1 MNYKKVTLAAALL
14 LAMAAAFI
22 ALAQPDI
29 GSVNDA
35 PDPIEVP
42 GGNNITATITNAD
55 EAYVEIYYP
64 NATLMGNYS
73 MTPNPYNPWY
83 YEGTYAHPDPLG
95 TYTYMVTTRNATG
108 WNASAVYAFTL
119 EDTTPPS
126 SSVDSLS
133 GYWYGGSATLTATVI
148 DNYAVDRVDLLYRYS
163 SDNASWTSWTSYST
177 DTASPWQWSFD
188 FPSGEG
194 YYEFAAR
201 AQDVAVNIE
210 AAPSTADE
218 QAALDVTPP
227 GITNIQASPASQTE
241 GQHVNISC
249 TSTDNGSGVATLYL
263 DVEFPDT
270 SHANLTMDSVAPDT
284 YYRNES
290 YSATGTYTYTI
301 YAVDMVGNGVI
312 AAEESFDITSI
323 TVPETVATF
332 NPSEPDGTNGWYL
345 GTVEVTL
352 TASDPDGI
360 NYTKYRVGNTA
371 WQTYTGPFN
380 VSGEGVNVIEFY
392 SEDNE
397 GNIEDTKS
405 TTVKIDT
412 EAPTVSLLRPQFGY
426 LYLFDRQLIPL
437 SGGRTVSFGRLTVV
451 ASALDDASGIGNVTF
466 YVNDEAQNID
476 LQSPYQWVWSSDI
489 GTRALHMVAADRA
502 GHTDTSGTIIVSI
515 FSF

>member
-83 YEGTYAHPDPLG
+83 YEGTYAHPAPLG
-95 TYTYMVTTRNATG
+95 TYTYVVTTRNATG
-108 WNASAVYAFTL
+108 WNASAVYDFTL

-133 GYWYGGSATLTATVI
+133 GYWYSGSATLTATVT
-148 DNYAVDRVDLLYRYS
+148 DNYAVDRVDLLYKYS

-177 DTASPWQWSFD
+177 DTAFPWQWSFD

-249 TSTDNGSGVATLYL
+249 TSTDNGAGVATLYL

-301 YAVDMVGNGVI
+301 YAVDIVGNSVI

-332 NPSEPDGTNGWYL
+332 NPSEPNGTNGWYL

-352 TASDPDGI
+352 TAS
-360 NYTKYRVGNTA
+360 
-371 WQTYTGPFN
+371 
-380 VSGEGVNVIEFY
+380 
-392 SEDNE
+392 
-397 GNIEDTKS
+397 
-405 TTVKIDT
+405 
-412 EAPTVSLLRPQFGY
+412 
-426 LYLFDRQLIPL
+426 
-437 SGGRTVSFGRLTVV
+437 
-451 ASALDDASGIGNVTF
+451 
-466 YVNDEAQNID
+466 
-476 LQSPYQWVWSSDI
+476 
-489 GTRALHMVAADRA
+489 
-502 GHTDTSGTIIVSI
+502 
-515 FSF
+515 